1 MSTFTNTEYNPYFEN
16 YPYELSDFQKHA
28 IKAIVDGNH
37 TLVTAHTGS
46 GKTLPAEFAIKHFVG
61 KGKKVIYTS
70 PIKALSNQ
78 KYYEFSRKFPD
89 ITFGL
94 LTGDIKTNPDADVL
108 IMTTEILMNKLFRMN
123 DEASANARLTFN
135 MNIEQDLAAVVFDEC
150 HYINDAHRG
159 HVWEQCILM
168 LPTQVQMVLLSATID
183 NPAKFAQWIM
193 DSKNV
198 KTRSEEYETPSVYSK
213 TLSEEYKHVIICS
226 TNHRVVPLTHYMFV
240 TTNEGL
246 HKKINDK
253 SVSTSLRK
261 TLNTCLTI
269 QDSGGAF
276 NSKNYGEVSNILS
289 LMEKHGIGTTRKQ
302 VLNTLV
308 EHMNCGSSSGSGG
321 GGSSEGR
328 GGTGGSSVGSML
340 PAIVFV
346 FSRKLVE
353 QCAEEVTVPL
363 FAENNPDTVD
373 IPYHKIRHEC
383 FTIIRRLPN
392 WQEYADLP
400 EFVRL
405 VNLLEKGIGIHHS
418 GMLPVLREIVELM
431 ISKKYIRVLFATES
445 FAIGLDC
452 PIKTAVFISL
462 KKFDSSSLGS
472 SGGNAGRYLFSHEY
486 TQMAGRAGRRG
497 IDTIGNVIHCVNLF
511 ENATLPSQRTYSEIL
526 GGQPQRLISKFKI
539 DYKVVMNLL
548 ADHSSVSSCH
558 RGCQQSDHLDPSQTD
573 LTRVICDFIDKSMMS
588 SDMGSLG
595 RGLKQGIEELKMK
608 ISEMEQ
614 QVLSTP
620 IEILKEYCKME
631 DIRSMAS
638 NKKLKEIDGRTA
650 EMCGSNPNMV
660 KDLEIYKKIKLLQA
674 EHAAKESEM
683 VAVANYAQGK
693 VENVLSVLAERGISA
708 CANASIN
715 DSVIECASINK
726 MLICSSIAEVNPVL
740 MTALFEEYNDF
751 AEFTPEL
758 IASFLTLFADVRI
771 RVDDEFYVENPFL
784 DYAFV
789 QFKHVCDDLGECER
803 AHGLEDPVDSE
814 EFLYS
819 ALIADD
825 VLEWCRSDTETACKQ
840 VLYDLMSYKGIGVG
854 DFTKALLKISTVVRE
869 LISVCEKTFKIELRS
884 RLSQIDRLLLKHVT
898 TNQSLYL

>member
-1 MSTFTNTEYNPYFEN
+1 MSAFTNTEYNPYFEN
-16 YPYELSDFQKHA
+16 YSYELSDFQKHA

-108 IMTTEILMNKLFRMN
+108 IMTTEILMNKLFRMH
-123 DEASANARLTFN
+123 DETSMNARLTFN
-135 MNIEQDLAAVVFDEC
+135 MNVEQDLAAVVFDEC

-168 LPTQVQMVLLSATID
+168 LPPQVQMVLLSATID

-193 DSKNV
+193 DSKGV
-198 KTRSEEYETPSVYSK
+198 KTEESK
-213 TLSEEYKHVIICS
+213 SVIICS

-246 HKKINDK
+246 HKKVNDK

-261 TLNTCLTI
+261 ILNTCLTI

-289 LMEKHGIGTTRKQ
+289 LMEKHGVGVTRKQ

-308 EHMNCGSSSGSGG
+308 EHMNGSSA
-321 GGSSEGR
+321 GSSEGR
-328 GGTGGSSVGSML
+328 GGTNSSTML

-462 KKFDSSSLGS
+462 KKFDGS
-472 SGGNAGRYLFSHEY
+472 SVGNARYLFSHEY

-511 ENATLPSQRTYSEIL
+511 ENAMLPSQRTYAEIL
-526 GGQPQRLISKFKI
+526 GGQPQRLTSKFKI

-548 ADHSSVSSCH
+548 AD
-558 RGCQQSDHLDPSQTD
+558 PSNPLEPSETD
-573 LTRVICDFIDKSMMS
+573 LTQTICDFIDKSMMS
-588 SDMGSLG
+588 SDMGSMG

-620 IEILKEYCKME
+620 IEILKEYCKLE

-650 EMCGSNPNMV
+650 EMRGLYPNMV
-660 KDLEIYKKIKLLQA
+660 KDLVIYKEIKLLQA
-674 EHAAKESEM
+674 EQAAKESEFTCIT
-683 VAVANYAQGK
+683 NYAQGK
-693 VENVLSVLAERGISA
+693 VENVLSVLTDRGIRF
-708 CANASIN
+708 ANIGCTSGCTN
-715 DSVIECASINK
+715 DSVIGINK

-771 RVDDEFYVENPFL
+771 RVDDEFYVENTFL

>member
-198 KTRSEEYETPSVYSK
+198 KTSSK
-213 TLSEEYKHVIICS
+213 EYKSVIICS

-246 HKKINDK
+246 HKKVNDK

-308 EHMNCGSSSGSGG
+308 EHMNGSGTN
-321 GGSSEGR
+321 S
-328 GGTGGSSVGSML
+328 SSVGSML

-452 PIKTAVFISL
+452 PIKSAVFISL
-462 KKFDSSSLGS
+462 KKFDSSCSE
-472 SGGNAGRYLFSHEY
+472 GRYLFSHEY

-526 GGQPQRLISKFKI
+526 GGQPQRLTSKFKI

-548 ADHSSVSSCH
+548 ADP
-558 RGCQQSDHLDPSQTD
+558 LDPSQTD

-650 EMCGSNPNMV
+650 EMRGSNPNLV

-674 EHAAKESEM
+674 EQAAKESEM

-708 CANASIN
+708 SNVCANGIGIGCTN
-715 DSVIECASINK
+715 EDK

-751 AEFTPEL
+751 ADFTPEL

>member
-1 MSTFTNTEYNPYFEN
+1 MTSFTNPEYNHYFEN

-193 DSKNV
+193 DSK
-198 KTRSEEYETPSVYSK
+198 RSETSSVYSK
-213 TLSEEYKHVIICS
+213 TSSKEYKHVIICS

-246 HKKINDK
+246 HKKVNDK

-289 LMEKHGIGTTRKQ
+289 LMEKHGISTTRKQ

-308 EHMNCGSSSGSGG
+308 EHMNCC
-321 GGSSEGR
+321 
-328 GGTGGSSVGSML
+328 GTGGSSVGSML

-462 KKFDSSSLGS
+462 KKFDGSCSSS
-472 SGGNAGRYLFSHEY
+472 SGATSRYLFSHEY

-526 GGQPQRLISKFKI
+526 GGQPQRLTSKFKI

-548 ADHSSVSSCH
+548 ADDSSVSSCH
-558 RGCQQSDHLDPSQTD
+558 RGCQQSDPLDPSQTD

-595 RGLKQGIEELKMK
+595 RGLKQGIGELKMK

-638 NKKLKEIDGRTA
+638 NKKLKEIDMRFT
-650 EMCGSNPNMV
+650 EMRGSNPSMV

-674 EHAAKESEM
+674 EHAAKKSEM

-708 CANASIN
+708 SSIGIDN
-715 DSVIECASINK
+715 QK

-751 AEFTPEL
+751 ADFTPEL

>member
-1 MSTFTNTEYNPYFEN
+1 
-16 YPYELSDFQKHA
+16 
-28 IKAIVDGNH
+28 
-37 TLVTAHTGS
+37 
-46 GKTLPAEFAIKHFVG
+46 
-61 KGKKVIYTS
+61 
-70 PIKALSNQ
+70 
-78 KYYEFSRKFPD
+78 
-89 ITFGL
+89 
-94 LTGDIKTNPDADVL
+94 
-108 IMTTEILMNKLFRMN
+108 
-123 DEASANARLTFN
+123 
-135 MNIEQDLAAVVFDEC
+135 
-150 HYINDAHRG
+150 
-159 HVWEQCILM
+159 M

-193 DSKNV
+193 DSKGS
-198 KTRSEEYETPSVYSK
+198 KTSSNNVYSK

-308 EHMNCGSSSGSGG
+308 EHMNSS
-321 GGSSEGR
+321 
-328 GGTGGSSVGSML
+328 TGGSSGGSSML

-452 PIKTAVFISL
+452 PIKSAVFISL
-462 KKFDSSSLGS
+462 KKFDGS
-472 SGGNAGRYLFSHEY
+472 SGGSGGSGGTNAGRYLFSHEY

-497 IDTIGNVIHCVNLF
+497 IDTIGNVIHCANLF

-526 GGQPQRLISKFKI
+526 GGQPQRLVSKFKI

-548 ADHSSVSSCH
+548 AVESSCK
-558 RGCQQSDHLDPSQTD
+558 DLNTD
-573 LTRVICDFIDKSMMS
+573 LTQTICDFIDKSMMS

-650 EMCGSNPNMV
+650 EMRGSNPNMV

-674 EHAAKESEM
+674 EHAVKESEM

-708 CANASIN
+708 CANGIGIDN
-715 DSVIECASINK
+715 QK

-751 AEFTPEL
+751 ADFTPEL
-758 IASFLTLFADVRI
+758 IASLLTLFADVRI

-789 QFKHVCDDLGECER
+789 QFKHVCDELGECER

>member
-1 MSTFTNTEYNPYFEN
+1 MSAFTNVEYNPYFEN

-108 IMTTEILMNKLFRMN
+108 IMTTEILMNKLFRMH
-123 DEASANARLTFN
+123 DETPMNARLTFN
-135 MNIEQDLAAVVFDEC
+135 MNVEQDLAAVVFDEC
-150 HYINDAHRG
+150 HYINDLHRG

-193 DSKNV
+193 DSKGSE
-198 KTRSEEYETPSVYSK
+198 TRSPESETSSVYSK
-213 TLSEEYKHVIICS
+213 TSPKESKSVIICS

-246 HKKINDK
+246 HKKVNDK
-253 SVSTSLRK
+253 TVSAGLRK

-289 LMEKHGIGTTRKQ
+289 LMEKHGIGATRKQ

-308 EHMNCGSSSGSGG
+308 ETLNTS
-321 GGSSEGR
+321 
-328 GGTGGSSVGSML
+328 SML

-363 FAENNPDTVD
+363 FAENNPDTID

-452 PIKTAVFISL
+452 PIKSAVFISL
-462 KKFDSSSLGS
+462 KKFDSSSNGS
-472 SGGNAGRYLFSHEY
+472 CNARYLFSHEY

-526 GGQPQRLISKFKI
+526 GGQPQRLVSKFKI

-548 ADHSSVSSCH
+548 ATSPD
-558 RGCQQSDHLDPSQTD
+558 TD

-638 NKKLKEIDGRTA
+638 NKKLKEIDMRFT
-650 EMCGSNPNMV
+650 EMRGANPNMV
-660 KDLEIYKKIKLLQA
+660 KDLEIYKKIKLLQ
-674 EHAAKESEM
+674 EEQAAKESEM

-693 VENVLSVLAERGISA
+693 VENVLSVLTERGISA
-708 CANASIN
+708 CASGIA
-715 DSVIECASINK
+715 CASGCANGIGIGCTNEDK

-789 QFKHVCDDLGECER
+789 QFKHVCDELGECER

>member
-193 DSKNV
+193 DSKNAN
-198 KTRSEEYETPSVYSK
+198 SK
-213 TLSEEYKHVIICS
+213 ADEYKHVIICS

-246 HKKINDK
+246 HKKVNDK

-308 EHMNCGSSSGSGG
+308 EHMNSS
-321 GGSSEGR
+321 
-328 GGTGGSSVGSML
+328 SML

-452 PIKTAVFISL
+452 PIKSAVFISL
-462 KKFDSSSLGS
+462 KKFDGSCSSS
-472 SGGNAGRYLFSHEY
+472 SGATSRYLFSHEY

-526 GGQPQRLISKFKI
+526 GGQPQRLTSKFKI

-548 ADHSSVSSCH
+548 ADH
-558 RGCQQSDHLDPSQTD
+558 LNPSETD

-638 NKKLKEIDGRTA
+638 NKKLKEIDGKFA
-650 EMCGSNPNMV
+650 EMRSTNPTLV

-674 EHAAKESEM
+674 EQAAKESEM

-693 VENVLSVLAERGISA
+693 VENVLSVLAERGIST
-708 CANASIN
+708 NYSIN
-715 DSVIECASINK
+715 DSDNQK

-751 AEFTPEL
+751 ADFTPEL

-803 AHGLEDPVDSE
+803 VHGLEDPVDSE

>member
-108 IMTTEILMNKLFRMN
+108 IMTTEILMNKLFRMH
-123 DEASANARLTFN
+123 DETPMNARLTFN

-193 DSKNV
+193 DSKGS
-198 KTRSEEYETPSVYSK
+198 KTSSNNVYSK

-308 EHMNCGSSSGSGG
+308 EHMNSS
-321 GGSSEGR
+321 
-328 GGTGGSSVGSML
+328 TGGSSGGSSML

-452 PIKTAVFISL
+452 PIKSAVFISL
-462 KKFDSSSLGS
+462 KKFDGS
-472 SGGNAGRYLFSHEY
+472 SGGSGGSGGTNAGRYLFSHEY

-497 IDTIGNVIHCVNLF
+497 IDTIGNVIHCANLF

-526 GGQPQRLISKFKI
+526 GGQPQRLVSKFKI

-548 ADHSSVSSCH
+548 AVESSCK
-558 RGCQQSDHLDPSQTD
+558 DLNTD
-573 LTRVICDFIDKSMMS
+573 LTQTICDFIDKSMMS

-650 EMCGSNPNMV
+650 EMRGSNPNMV

-674 EHAAKESEM
+674 EHAVKESEM

-708 CANASIN
+708 CANGIGIDN
-715 DSVIECASINK
+715 QK

-751 AEFTPEL
+751 ADFTPEL
-758 IASFLTLFADVRI
+758 IASLLTLFADVRI

-789 QFKHVCDDLGECER
+789 QFKHVCDELGECER

>member
-108 IMTTEILMNKLFRMN
+108 IMTTEILMNKLFRMH
-123 DEASANARLTFN
+123 DETPMNARLTFN

-198 KTRSEEYETPSVYSK
+198 KTSSNNVYSK

-308 EHMNCGSSSGSGG
+308 EHMNTSTSSGG
-321 GGSSEGR
+321 GTDSSKNIN
-328 GGTGGSSVGSML
+328 SSTML

-452 PIKTAVFISL
+452 PIKSAVFISL
-462 KKFDSSSLGS
+462 KKFDGSCSSSS
-472 SGGNAGRYLFSHEY
+472 VGRYLFSHEY

-526 GGQPQRLISKFKI
+526 GGQPQRLTSKFKI

-548 ADHSSVSSCH
+548 ADESSC
-558 RGCQQSDHLDPSQTD
+558 QDSQTD

-638 NKKLKEIDGRTA
+638 NKKLKEIDGKFA
-650 EMCGSNPNMV
+650 EMRSTNPNMV

-708 CANASIN
+708 STCASGCTNASGIGI
-715 DSVIECASINK
+715 DK

-751 AEFTPEL
+751 ADFTPEL